1 MRTFILHIVILIL
14 VPFTLKGQDVYSDT
28 EAELEKLFSRL
39 ASTSA
44 DSDRIRVNDSIRS
57 AISAY
62 ASTEQVFAHT
72 FSTLRY
78 LGQVTSTD
86 TLLKIISW
94 NLNLENYKGKY
105 FSYFIRK
112 GNDAGQN
119 RVINLEADYNVNKID
134 TDTTLTASQWYGAL
148 YYAVRPVLSEGSRR
162 WIVLGLDYGNPAV
175 TRKIIDVLSFDDND
189 ALLFGRKWFENPS
202 GVRYRAVFEYAS
214 SGMMTL
220 RFNSD
225 SSIVF
230 DHLVQ
235 IPSLTSN
242 NKVYYGPD
250 YSYDAYVFENGT
262 WKFKLNVDARN
273 LE

>member
-1 MRTFILHIVILIL
+1 MRAVIFNIVLLIL
-14 VPFTLKGQDVYSDT
+14 LPLNMNGQDEYSET
-28 EAELEKLFSRL
+28 ETQLENLFSRM
-39 ASTSA
+39 ASVSA
-44 DSDRIRVNDSIRS
+44 DSDRMRVNDSIRS

-62 ASTEQVFAHT
+62 ASTEHIFVHN

-86 TLLKIISW
+86 SLLKIISW

-105 FSYFIRK
+105 FCYIIRK
-112 GNDAGQN
+112 GESGENN
-119 RVINLEADYNVNKID
+119 RVINLEADYKDGKIN
-134 TDTTLTASQWYGAL
+134 TDTTLKASQWYGAL
-148 YYAVRPVLSEGSRR
+148 YYAIRPVISEGKKD
-162 WIVLGLDYGNPAV
+162 WIVLGLDLGNPAV
-175 TRKIIDVLSFDDND
+175 TRKIIDVVSFDNTDS
-189 ALLFGRKWFENPS
+189 LVFGRKWFEHPS
-202 GVRYRAVFEYAS
+202 RARFRAVFEYAS
-214 SGMMTL
+214 SGAMTL

-235 IPSLTSN
+235 IPSLTRD

-262 WKFKLNVDARN
+262 WKFKLNVDVRN